1 MCVCSFIHIHS
12 LLIVPVMCM
21 LFLFWNTRDCAFVH
35 ARAQLT
41 FPDMHAL
48 VYSVT
53 PDSVCVF
60 VHAHGQL
67 WYICA
72 LFLLCNCKDC
82 VCMLIHACTRLTNS
96 SRYMCVVFYSGTPET
111 VILRRAACTALIMT
125 VLVCVA
131 LPWSVT
137 LNVLSYNLNSWPWD
151 IVVCLYVQYITN
163 ILGSVYQAFSTSW
176 TCRGQCIELSVHHE
190 HVRVSVSSF

>member
-1 MCVCSFIHIHS
+1 MCLQLYSAECIGCFMYAPDMCVCSFIHIHS

-67 WYICA
+67 
-72 LFLLCNCKDC
+72 
-82 VCMLIHACTRLTNS
+82 
-96 SRYMCVVFYSGTPET
+96 
-111 VILRRAACTALIMT
+111 
-125 VLVCVA
+125 
-131 LPWSVT
+131 
-137 LNVLSYNLNSWPWD
+137 
-151 IVVCLYVQYITN
+151 
-163 ILGSVYQAFSTSW
+163 
-176 TCRGQCIELSVHHE
+176 
-190 HVRVSVSSF
+190 

>member
-1 MCVCSFIHIHS
+1 MHLTCVCVCVCSFIHVHI

-48 VYSVT
+48 FYSVT
-53 PDSVCVF
+53 PDCVCVCSCTRTTYSF
-60 VHAHGQL
+60 DIYVHWFYSLTA
-67 WYICA
+67 
-72 LFLLCNCKDC
+72 KTVC
-82 VCMLIHACTRLTNS
+82 VCSFMHALHLLTNS
-96 SRYMCVVFYSGTPET
+96 SQYTRVVFYSGTPET
-111 VILRRAACTALIMT
+111 VILCRAARTALIMT

-137 LNVLSYNLNSWPWD
+137 LNVLCYSLKSWP
-151 IVVCLYVQYITN
+151 
-163 ILGSVYQAFSTSW
+163 
-176 TCRGQCIELSVHHE
+176 
-190 HVRVSVSSF
+190 